1 MDHGNQ
7 PKKRAVTDAAQ
18 PDSGIAGGA
27 DRISGCHPGNN
38 ASHHK
43 TAKSLKRLLALL
55 AVILAAATA
64 FTLIRIALKG
74 RETYRAQDGETA
86 RAVSGG
92 IGGNVPESHGIMSY
106 ARVTE
111 NTRTL
116 TDEVD
121 SKYAILIDVEK
132 GEVLAEKDGDAKIYP
147 ASMTK
152 IMTMIVAYEN
162 LNSLDDTFEMTLDI
176 TDPLYVEN
184 ASVAGFLNGEQVTAR
199 DLIYGLILPS
209 GADCACAL
217 AIMCAGGEE
226 AFAEM
231 MNEKVEELGLENT
244 HFTNPT
250 GLHDAEQYSTC
261 HDIALILEYACRD
274 EFMKTVLS
282 TYEYTTAKTLQHPEG
297 ILLHSTMQTRL
308 YGDEAG
314 GMFIVGGKTGYTTEA
329 KNCLASF
336 AVKYDSDT
344 ESESAVYGKDA
355 QYIFVTAYGGTV
367 WAPVFDAIN
376 MYATVADPDALE
388 TRQYSQR

>member
-27 DRISGCHPGNN
+27 DRISGGTTGNN

-74 RETYRAQDGETA
+74 RETYRAQDGETV

-116 TDEVD
+116 TDEID

-217 AIMCAGGEE
+217 AIMCAGSEE

-231 MNEKVEELGLENT
+231 MNEKVGELGLENT

-297 ILLHSTMQTRL
+297 IMLHSTMQTRL

-336 AVKYDSDT
+336 AVKYDSGT